1 MLRARG
7 GPGNP
12 LEEGDDASAAAAA
25 DPGIRH
31 RAGADPGRHPEH
43 RARPGTCLRCL
54 CDFIRACISSLAS
67 AKTVAAGQRR
77 VVDTTLFAAS
87 CDSRACACY
96 IVSKWGLQ
104 GEKRK
109 LLDTPVEMPGVS
121 EADEIDGPGGRAGG
135 TAAAPSPHGAARAS
149 TVAPPALDTVAMG
162 MSPTVFLASA

>member
-1 MLRARG
+1 M
-7 GPGNP
+7 
-12 LEEGDDASAAAAA
+12 
-25 DPGIRH
+25 
-31 RAGADPGRHPEH
+31 
-43 RARPGTCLRCL
+43 
-54 CDFIRACISSLAS
+54 
-67 AKTVAAGQRR
+67 
-77 VVDTTLFAAS
+77 
-87 CDSRACACY
+87 
-96 IVSKWGLQ
+96 SKWGLQ